1 MPSSKEEIRERR
13 IEALEQEVNR
23 LGKIA
28 RAHRMLLRSLRYII
42 HRTHPD
48 VYEESRHNIDNAVQT
63 AREGF
68 SELHGIEE

>member
-1 MPSSKEEIRERR
+1 MPLSNEEVRDLR
-13 IEALEQEVNR
+13 IETLEQEVNQ
-23 LGKIA
+23 LVKIA
-28 RAHRMLLRSLRYII
+28 RAHRMLLKSLRYII

-48 VYEESRHNIDNAVQT
+48 VYEESQHNIANAVQT

>member
-1 MPSSKEEIRERR
+1 MSLSEEENRDLR
-13 IEALEQEVNR
+13 IEVLEQEVNQ

-28 RAHRMLLRSLRYII
+28 RAHRMLLKSLRNII

-48 VYEESRHNIDNAVQT
+48 LYDESRHNIDNAVRA